1 MLLHRSVATILRKS
15 VPSDRLSFTATTT
28 AHISNHLK
36 NLKTSNY
43 PEAVY
48 PSPEWIGQGKG
59 FIRVEDLRIIFMLHG
74 PMETNNCWRLRSR
87 GRSGMSG
94 MEEWVA
100 VSEEKQLKEGSGLSV
115 NPKGLPVLLLKRSGQ
130 VFAISNRC
138 PHLGCALAGGSI
150 SGYILTCPCHDWRFD
165 IRTGEFLSA
174 REIKLPIYDFK
185 IESGTISIRIER

>member
-1 MLLHRSVATILRKS
+1 MTG
-15 VPSDRLSFTATTT
+15 T
-28 AHISNHLK
+28 
-36 NLKTSNY
+36 
-43 PEAVY
+43 
-48 PSPEWIGQGKG
+48 
-59 FIRVEDLRIIFMLHG
+59 
-74 PMETNNCWRLRSR
+74 
-87 GRSGMSG
+87 
-94 MEEWVA
+94 EEWVA

-130 VFAISNRC
+130 VFAVSNRC
-138 PHLGCALAGGSI
+138 PHLGCSLAGGSI